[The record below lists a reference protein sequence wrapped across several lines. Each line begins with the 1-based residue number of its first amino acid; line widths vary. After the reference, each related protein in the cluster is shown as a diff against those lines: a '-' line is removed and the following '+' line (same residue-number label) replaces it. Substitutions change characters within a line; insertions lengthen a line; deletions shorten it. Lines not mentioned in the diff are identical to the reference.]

1 MIRNAA
7 VLMFAANILYLFATL
22 DQLPEPLAVHF
33 DIAGLPNGWMS
44 HTTHAS
50 LMLGLVALFALIP
63 FGLAPLSRRF
73 PRAFA
78 GIPQRDFWLEP
89 SHRHDLQELV
99 ARFSHK
105 VALLMGGF
113 LLYIQHLTVKANLSK
128 PIRLDTDALLWG
140 TGSFVLALLVLSVLW
155 YLRLRRR

>member
-22 DQLPEPLAVHF
+22 GQLPEPLAVHF
-33 DIAGLPNGWMS
+33 DIAGVPNGWMS
-44 HTTHAS
+44 HEAHAS

-63 FGLAPLSRRF
+63 LGLAPLCRRF

-78 GIPQRDFWLEP
+78 GIPRRDFWLDP
-89 SHRHDLQELV
+89 SHRDDLQQLI

-105 VALLMGGF
+105 MALLMGGF
-113 LLYIQHLTVKANLSK
+113 LLYIQYLTVKANLSQ
-128 PIRLDTDALLWG
+128 PIRLDNDALLWG
-140 TGSFVLALLVLSVLW
+140 TGSFVLALMILSLLW
-155 YLRLRRR
+155 YLRLRRP